1 MARLTYL
8 LDEICAGLE
17 IYYSGRTGGQYDK
30 TSFLLCDDYVELTSK
45 LYLTENDQAWVDT
58 LPGGRFKNF
67 HTVVDEVRGL
77 YESKAGTDTSLA
89 AIIQRSKERR
99 VRRNDFFHSTK
110 LLDLSTSKR
119 ACVEAFKDLLDYG
132 NKLFGAAWQEEVT
145 GVRNLETLEI
155 MIRLEDRSFGEP
167 HLLSEI
173 ATVFQSWPRNMRS
186 SSSRGIQMVGYPE
199 DLYLRLCVINGDA
212 LLRDRLSALLTT

>member
-1 MARLTYL
+1 MPRLTYL

-45 LYLTENDQAWVDT
+45 LYLTEGDPGWVES
-58 LPGGRFKNF
+58 LPGGRFKSF

-77 YESKAGTDTSLA
+77 YESKSGVDATLT
-89 AIIQRSKERR
+89 AIIQRFKERR
-99 VRRNDFFHSTK
+99 VRRNDFFHSTR

-132 NKLFGAAWQEEVT
+132 NILFGKNWQEEVA
-145 GVRNLETLEI
+145 GVRNLETLGI
-155 MIRLEDRSFGEP
+155 MIRLEDRGFREP

-173 ATVFQSWPRNMRS
+173 ASIFQSWPRNTRS

-199 DLYLRLCVINGDA
+199 DLYLRLCIINGDA
-212 LLRDRLSALLTT
+212 LLRDRLATLLSS